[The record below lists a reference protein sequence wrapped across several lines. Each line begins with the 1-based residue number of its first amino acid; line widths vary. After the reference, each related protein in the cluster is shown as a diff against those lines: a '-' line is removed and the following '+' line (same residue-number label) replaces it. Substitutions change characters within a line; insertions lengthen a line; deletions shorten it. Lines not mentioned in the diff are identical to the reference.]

1 MGIRKGVKRKWRLYR
16 MGEFS
21 EQEIICCNGSQVLDR
36 LVFHT
41 DVSVGEHEPHSSS
54 PFKLLEKK
62 KKKSFPV
69 HPQLPVSLCAV
80 QTDNLVPS
88 STSGPLRWIHINT
101 KLSEL

>member
-1 MGIRKGVKRKWRLYR
+1 MGIRKAVKRKWRLYR

-54 PFKLLEKK
+54 PFKLLGKK
-62 KKKSFPV
+62 KKKKAS
-69 HPQLPVSLCAV
+69 LSTLNSLCLFV
-80 QTDNLVPS
+80 LF
-88 STSGPLRWIHINT
+88 
-101 KLSEL
+101 KLTIWCRAPHLDR